1 MQVIIAT
8 KLIKVSNSAIFI
20 CIVLSAYMYSLI
32 FPVSCSMDSSIPTG
46 KVILLQ
52 DSLPVGKG
60 AVVEGELSHGH
71 AIPAGSVRVVV
82 EEIEDGICPPCS
94 SAFDDEFIVSGQ
106 FGVWPI
112 QELQY

>member
-1 MQVIIAT
+1 
-8 KLIKVSNSAIFI
+8 
-20 CIVLSAYMYSLI
+20 MYSLI

-106 FGVWPI
+106 FCVWPI